1 MFKQKMKNISLIVKK
16 DLDKIFKFPRM
27 LFTTILLPGLIIF
40 IVYGIMGSAITT
52 MEENVEAHNSIIYII
67 NEDEE
72 YLKMFKNI
80 NNYELKKDNS
90 NTNEIKKYIDEG
102 TVDALIILDEG
113 FTNKINNN
121 ERPKV
126 EIYYSQVNTNS
137 MEAYNKILTTLELYK
152 NKVLYDKGI
161 ETTIFN
167 ITSTKVNDEKSEV
180 GFLLG
185 SLMPMMLIIIIFA
198 SSMGVGADAIAGEK
212 ERGTL
217 ATLLMTPVSRS
228 EILTGKLISTL
239 ILVLLSAASSF
250 IGILLTSNSNESLFG
265 NIGELS
271 YAFGDYILLLV
282 TLIIVGLFASLLL
295 LIISTLAKNI
305 KEASALATPIY
316 IIAMI
321 CAILSTYQTAEK
333 NTFEYVIPIYNTSL
347 IMKDI
352 FTMNLDINNF
362 LIMVISS
369 IILIVI
375 SIIALQKLFKKE
387 SVAFT
392 K

>member
-40 IVYGIMGSAITT
+40 IVYGIMGSAITS

-72 YLKMFKNI
+72 YLKMFESI
-80 NNYELKKDNS
+80 NNYEIKKDNS

-185 SLMPMMLIIIIFA
+185 SLMPMMLIIMIFA

-239 ILVLLSAASSF
+239 ILLLLSAASSF

-271 YAFGDYILLLV
+271 YTFGDYILLLV

-305 KEASALATPIY
+305 KEASALATPIC

-321 CAILSTYQTAEK
+321 CAILSTYQTVEK

-369 IILIVI
+369 IVLIVI

>member
-1 MFKQKMKNISLIVKK
+1 MV
-16 DLDKIFKFPRM
+16 D
-27 LFTTILLPGLIIF
+27 
-40 IVYGIMGSAITT
+40 
-52 MEENVEAHNSIIYII
+52 II

-72 YLKMFKNI
+72 YLKMFESI
-80 NNYELKKDNS
+80 NNYEIKKDNS

-185 SLMPMMLIIIIFA
+185 SIMPMMLIIMIFA

-271 YAFGDYILLLV
+271 YTFGDYILLLV
-282 TLIIVGLFASLLL
+282 TLIIVELFASLLL